1 MQPQT
6 HKTHT
11 SGPCHDIRDI
21 GWRQENM
28 SSANWIAR
36 ERKRRIDLA
45 DKIRTQV
52 SQAKLD
58 QNNQL
63 HQKPKCEAPPEE
75 ESWPTAECLLRPATP
90 LDISGIVEVVNAE
103 MAQEYPQILRTVPVR
118 SKGIVDIYQDC
129 QRSLRP
135 FIVAVAS
142 ENDFLDRSKWPKGA
156 DKVYAEYVQFKNSQE
171 SSGTGTILGFA
182 FVSDAR
188 MGLFGEPCHGS
199 RFAGRI
205 TVLVHPDNRGKL
217 YGSALLDRILLSV
230 AVYHRSVV
238 DYKWECPSP
247 ALVYEHPVTKNQ
259 RKYARLHIEGLFARK
274 DGDKE
279 AWVDKMLEKFEFK
292 KIGRF
297 GEAVRTETGAW
308 LDSVMW
314 ELESRPVTE
323 ITGDETQRR
332 IGMD

>member
-1 MQPQT
+1 
-6 HKTHT
+6 
-11 SGPCHDIRDI
+11 
-21 GWRQENM
+21 
-28 SSANWIAR
+28 
-36 ERKRRIDLA
+36 
-45 DKIRTQV
+45 
-52 SQAKLD
+52 
-58 QNNQL
+58 
-63 HQKPKCEAPPEE
+63 
-75 ESWPTAECLLRPATP
+75 
-90 LDISGIVEVVNAE
+90 
-103 MAQEYPQILRTVPVR
+103 
-118 SKGIVDIYQDC
+118 
-129 QRSLRP
+129 LRP

-156 DKVYAEYVQFKNSQE
+156 DKVYEEYVQFKNSQE

-205 TVLVHPDNRGKL
+205 TVIVHPDHRGKL
-217 YGSALLDRILLSV
+217 YGAALLDRILLSV

-247 ALVYEHPVTKNQ
+247 TLVYEHPVTKNQ
-259 RKYARLHIEGLFARK
+259 RKYARLHIEGLFARQD
-274 DGDKE
+274 DGRE
-279 AWVDKMLEKFEFK
+279 AWVDKMLENFEFK

-297 GEAVRTETGAW
+297 GQVARTEKGAW

-314 ELESRPVTE
+314 ELEARPVRE